1 MKKIEG
7 ARLGIRGSTV
17 EIRSPGERSYSLHS
31 LKVKKKLIG
40 GGFVHLKNDS
50 FTDIDP
56 YFVASTHK
64 LLIDQSQ
71 KFKNPDMLDLDKIIK
86 TSIT

>member
-1 MKKIEG
+1 VKKIEG

-17 EIRSPGERSYSLHS
+17 EIRSPGERSYSLH
-31 LKVKKKLIG
+31 
-40 GGFVHLKNDS
+40 DS